1 MLIKCKMC
9 GGDLRP
15 AENATTCECEYCG
28 SVQTIPKLDN
38 ERRLNLYDRANHFRR
53 NNEYDK
59 AMGIFEQI
67 LQDDRTDAEAYWS
80 LVLCR
85 YGIEYVE
92 DPATKKRIP
101 TVNRA
106 QFTSIFADDDYK
118 SALEYAD
125 SVQKGIYET
134 EAKAIDDIQKG
145 ILDISKKE
153 KPFDVFICYKET
165 DAEGKRTPDSV
176 LANDLYHQLTR
187 EGFKVFFS
195 RITLEDK
202 LGQQYEPYIFA
213 ALNSAKVMVVLGTK
227 PEYFNAVWVK
237 NEWSRYLKLIKGGAN
252 KTLVPAYKDMDPY
265 DLPEEFSHL
274 QAQDMSKLGFM
285 QDLIRGIKKIA
296 GDDKPAAAQQPVAPI
311 IMDAPMKANLQ
322 SLLGRAFMALEDG
335 EWEKADDFCEQALN
349 QDFQNARAYMGKLM
363 AELKIRKEGDLQY
376 QSQPIERSGN
386 YAKAL
391 RFADEKLQAT
401 LKDYNEAIKERNEQ
415 NRLQGQYN
423 EAMQALGAAR
433 TVADVQAVKSRL
445 SAIASYKETA
455 KGLKACEDK
464 IESINSAAYTNAN
477 NLMKQW
483 QYVQAAAAFRALGNY
498 RDCQTV
504 AKKCDELEKQR
515 LAEEDAARA
524 EQAKRDAER
533 KAKEEAER
541 KEKERVAA
549 ELKAREDEIKRREA
563 EAKAARAKKAGII
576 LAVVAALCVAAFF
589 VVTKIILPKM
599 HYDNAVKVLEDG
611 QYDAAIA
618 AFTELGDYE
627 DCSYRI
633 QQAQANKAFAAGQYD
648 TVGNYYAT
656 LPAAYQDHAN
666 DFVTMY
672 NDAVALMDGGS
683 YDEAIAA
690 FTKLGNY
697 SDSKTQ
703 INEATYRKACTL
715 MAAGNRNDAATLF
728 IGLKDYKDSKNLF
741 AQMAADV
748 QYENGSYADAWAAY
762 SALPEAYQTHNADYA
777 EMYTAAETLLTNGS
791 YDDAAAAFALL
802 GKYNE
807 ADDMVNECSYRKAQS
822 LAASGSYD
830 AAIALFDELD
840 GYSDSRNLATQALA
854 DKFYDAGS
862 YAKAYAV
869 YATLGDAYQ
878 TNADGFAAMYADAL
892 ALQTAGQYDDAV
904 AAFTALGGYSDAA
917 EQIKQSKY
925 LKAASL
931 SAEGKYDEAIT
942 IYNALGDYSDSKS
955 LASKAKAD
963 KLYDADSYADAYAVY
978 ATLGDA
984 YQTHAADY
992 TAMYTAAETARTSG
1006 DYDTAYDQFIALGSY
1021 SDAKDKA
1028 VQCGTDNANALY
1040 AAEKYGEAAEVYTF
1054 IGDADKATES
1064 TYKYAGQLA
1073 EQGEYLLAAQQYE
1086 SIMAY
1091 QDSQEQHYQ
1100 MGLQA
1105 RVNGKLAD
1113 AYAILS
1119 ADPDYR
1125 DTKEA
1130 IYQTGVTASS
1140 EKLYE
1145 VSVPAFT
1152 HVGAYKD
1159 AAMKLTMDTYAW
1171 GGQLFENADYDK
1183 SAEVFASMG
1192 EFSDA
1197 PARADEARY
1206 AAAGVA
1212 MTNGRYD
1219 DAAARYGAL
1228 GTYSDS
1234 ADKAK
1239 AAAYAAAEEQLEAGN
1254 YADAKARFIK
1264 LGDYSNSKSR
1274 AQECDYRPAMAL
1286 FNAGDYAEA
1295 KAAFVALGSYS
1306 NSADMAKE
1314 CDYIPAKALYTAK
1327 QYQDALNAFTA
1338 GKLSGYSDSDTI
1350 MNDCRYQLGKAAMAN
1365 GDYTTA
1371 LGWFDA
1377 AGSYS
1382 DSGTLAKECRYQMAL
1397 MQKDAGQY
1405 DEAIAAFTAIGSY
1418 GDSKAQISSCYN
1430 AKAAALEAAGSYEE
1444 AYEQYGN
1451 AENADKMRETAY
1463 QTAMVKLAESNY
1475 VGAVTWFEKTGDY
1488 GDSKEQILSIGEY
1501 YYVTQQYAEAEV
1513 VYTKVLGTGNA
1524 AQRLYELGQ
1533 YYELAGNLEHAAKCY
1548 QEAGEYEDAPE
1559 KAVALQNEVI
1569 YQAAESLFQ
1578 AKDWKGARTEY
1589 LKIPGYN
1596 DADSKVATC
1605 DNEIAAAA
1613 AVAAAVAAAREP
1625 FTKVGNIVTYGHYEQ
1640 DNYTGNGK
1648 EAIDWIVLKY
1658 DSASGQS
1665 LLLSCYGLDAH
1676 RFDASKYQGWEKSEM
1691 RSWLNSTF
1699 LNNAFTTKE
1708 QEGIAATKISTPS
1721 YGESSGGA
1729 DTQDKIWLLSCE
1741 EATTYFKNDEARK
1754 AVPTK
1759 YAVAQGAYQYS
1770 GSYNTYKLNGTGCCW
1785 WLLRSPGYYYS
1796 NPSRVGIDG
1805 GVGSS
1810 KSDVYDTDGSVR
1822 PAFWLNLDSADIY

>member
-237 NEWSRYLKLIKGGAN
+237 NEWSRYLKLIRGGAN

-296 GDDKPAAAQQPVAPI
+296 GDEKPVAAQQPVAPI

-335 EWEKADDFCEQALN
+335 EWKKADDFCEQALN
-349 QDFQNARAYMGKLM
+349 QDFQNARAYIGKLM
-363 AELKIRKEGDLQY
+363 AELKVRKEGDLQY
-376 QSQPIERSGN
+376 QSEPIERSGN

-391 RFADEKLQAT
+391 RFADERLQAT
-401 LKDYNEAIKERNEQ
+401 LKGYNEAIKERNEQ
-415 NRLQGQYN
+415 NRLQEKYN

-455 KGLKACEDK
+455 KGLKACDDK
-464 IESINSAAYTNAN
+464 IESINSTAYTNAN
-477 NLMKQW
+477 NLMKQC
-483 QYVQAAAAFRALGNY
+483 QYVRAAAAFRALGNY

-515 LAEEDAARA
+515 LAEEAAARA

-563 EAKAARAKKAGII
+563 EAKAAKAKKTGII
-576 LAVVAALCVAAFF
+576 LAIVAALCVATFF
-589 VVTKIILPKM
+589 VVTKVVLPKM
-599 HYDNAVKVLEDG
+599 NYDNAVKAMQAG
-611 QYDAAIA
+611 QYIKAII

-627 DCSYRI
+627 DSGYRI
-633 QQAQANKAFAAGQYD
+633 TQAQANKAFAAGQYD
-648 TVGNYYAT
+648 TVSNYYAT

-666 DFVTMY
+666 DFVIMY

-703 INEATYRKACTL
+703 INEATYRKARAL
-715 MAAGNRNDAATLF
+715 MAAGNRNDAAALF
-728 IGLKDYKDSKNLF
+728 SGLNGYRDSKNLI
-741 AQMAADV
+741 AQMGADM
-748 QYENGSYADAWAAY
+748 QYESGNYADAWAAY
-762 SALPEAYQTHNADYA
+762 AVLPEAYQAHNEDYA
-777 EMYTAAETLLTNGS
+777 EKYTAAETLLTNGS
-791 YDDAAAAFALL
+791 YDDAAAAFTAL
-802 GKYNE
+802 GTYSN
-807 ADDMVNECSYRKAQS
+807 AAYMVKECSYRKAQS

-830 AAIALFDELD
+830 AAIALYDGLN
-840 GYSDSRNLATQALA
+840 GYSDSKNLSAQAKA
-854 DKFYDAGS
+854 DKLYAAGS
-862 YAKAYAV
+862 YADAYAV

-878 TNADGFAAMYADAL
+878 TNADGYAVLYADAL

-904 AAFTALGGYSDAA
+904 TAFSALGSYSDAVD
-917 EQIKQSKY
+917 QIKQSKY
-925 LKAASL
+925 LKAGSL
-931 SAEGKYDEAIT
+931 AAEGKYDDAIT
-942 IYNALGDYSDSKS
+942 IYHALGEYSDSKS

-963 KLYDADSYADAYAVY
+963 KLYDAGSYAEAYTVY

-992 TAMYTAAETARTSG
+992 ASMYAAAESARTSG
-1006 DYDTAYDQFIALGSY
+1006 DYDNAYDQFIALGAY

-1028 VQCGTDNANALY
+1028 IQCGTDKANALF
-1040 AAEKYGEAAEVYTF
+1040 AAGQYGEAAEAYAF
-1054 IGDADKATES
+1054 IGETDKATES
-1064 TYKYAGQLA
+1064 TFKYAGQLA
-1073 EQGEYLLAAQQYE
+1073 EQGEYLQAAQQYE
-1086 SIMAY
+1086 TIMTY

-1119 ADPDYR
+1119 ADPNYR

-1171 GGQLFENADYDK
+1171 GGQLFDNAEYDK

-1197 PARADEARY
+1197 PARANAARY
-1206 AAAGVA
+1206 AAAGVS
-1212 MTNGRYD
+1212 MTNGSYD

-1234 ADKAK
+1234 VDKAK
-1239 AAAYAAAEEQLEAGN
+1239 AAAYAAADEQLEAGN
-1254 YADAKARFIK
+1254 YADAKARFTK
-1264 LGDYSNSKSR
+1264 LGAYSDSQSK
-1274 AQECDYRPAMAL
+1274 AQECDY
-1286 FNAGDYAEA
+1286 
-1295 KAAFVALGSYS
+1295 
-1306 NSADMAKE
+1306 
-1314 CDYIPAKALYTAK
+1314 ITAKALYTAK

-1365 GDYTTA
+1365 ADYTTA
-1371 LGWFDA
+1371 RDWFDA
-1377 AGSYS
+1377 AGGYS
-1382 DSGTLAKECRYQMAL
+1382 DSKAQANECRYQLAL
-1397 MQKDAGQY
+1397 AQKNEGKY
-1405 DEAIAAFTAIGSY
+1405 DDAIAAFTAIKDYS
-1418 GDSKAQISSCYN
+1418 DSKAQTSACYN
-1430 AKAAALEAAGSYEE
+1430 AKAAELETNGSYEA
-1444 AYEQYGN
+1444 AYAQYEFAGN
-1451 AENADKMRETAY
+1451 TAKMQEMAY
-1463 QTAMVKLAESNY
+1463 QTALVKLSESDY
-1475 VGAVTWFEKTGDY
+1475 VGAIGWYEKAGAYSDA
-1488 GDSKEQILSIGEY
+1488 KEQILSIGEY
-1501 YYVTQQYAEAEV
+1501 YYATQQYDAAEV
-1513 VYTKVLGTGNA
+1513 VYVKVLGTGNA

-1533 YYELAGNLEHAAKCY
+1533 YYELVGNNEHAAKCY

-1559 KAVALQNEVI
+1559 KAVALT
-1569 YQAAESLFQ
+1569 YQAAESLFL
-1578 AKDWKGARTEY
+1578 AGNWEGARTEY
-1589 LKIPGYN
+1589 LKIPGYK
-1596 DADSKVATC
+1596 DVDSKVATC
-1605 DNEIAAAA
+1605 GNEIVAAAA
-1613 AVAAAVAAAREP
+1613 AAARRAECTTVGKT
-1625 FTKVGNIVTYGHYEQ
+1625 FTFGHYEQ
-1640 DNYTGNGK
+1640 DNHTGNGK
-1648 EAIDWIVLKY
+1648 EAIEWQVLDVKG
-1658 DSASGQS
+1658 DQVLIISKNT
-1665 LLLSCYGLDAH
+1665 LDAKEYH
-1676 RFDASKYQGWEKSEM
+1676 HSDTSITWEKCTL
-1691 RSWLNSTF
+1691 RTWLNKDF
-1699 LNNAFTTKE
+1699 LNAAFSAAEQAGIETTTVDNSKA
-1708 QEGIAATKISTPS
+1708 QGYSGYSTL
-1721 YGESSGGA
+1721 GGNN
-1729 DTQDKIWLLSCE
+1729 TQDKIFLLSYA
-1741 EATTYFKNDEARK
+1741 EAWKYFGSDSAR
-1754 AVPTK
+1754 VSTPTK
-1759 YAVAQGAYQYS
+1759 YAKAQYS
-1770 GSYNTYKLNGTGCCW
+1770 YSDRW
-1785 WLLRSPGYYYS
+1785 WLRSPGYWQAGAAL
-1796 NPSRVGIDG
+1796 VDF
-1805 GVGSS
+1805 
-1810 KSDVYDTDGSVR
+1810 DGSRTNSYSVETTYGVR
-1822 PAFWLNLDSADIY
+1822 PALWVNLESEIFKSYIETGMWQ